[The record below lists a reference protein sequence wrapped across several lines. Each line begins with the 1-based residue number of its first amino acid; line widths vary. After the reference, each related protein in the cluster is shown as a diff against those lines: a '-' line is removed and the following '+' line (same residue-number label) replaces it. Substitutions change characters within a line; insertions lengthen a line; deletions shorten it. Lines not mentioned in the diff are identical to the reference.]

1 METPIKLNPTAIL
14 TALKEDLRAADRQ
27 KQEVDAKIAVWRA
40 EYEGKP
46 YGNETKGKSAII
58 SRDIKKQSE
67 WQHASIID
75 PFVSTTE
82 IVRCMPVTWED
93 KQAAEQNELLLN
105 TQFCRQFPRYNFMSK
120 AIKLLDIEGT
130 LVVQVGWDYRGK
142 EVEVERDVIATNE
155 FGEEVVVREV
165 VTETIVER
173 NQPTARICRSQDVY
187 LDPTCYDDIDNA
199 QFFIHRYE
207 SDLSTLRADGR
218 YKNLDKLA
226 KQYTDPQNSGDYD
239 SPDESY
245 FKFQDEPRRKLLV
258 YEYWGN
264 YDVDGDG
271 VAEPI
276 VCVWVD
282 DVILRL
288 EGNPYP
294 DGKPPFLV
302 VPFNSVPFKMH
313 GESNAELI
321 GVNQKVKTAILRG
334 VLDNMAQSNN
344 AQVGVRKN
352 ALDPVNRQRFR
363 NNQNFEFNGSPQDFW
378 QGSYNS
384 VPGSV
389 FDLIALQNNEIESMT
404 GFKSFAGGISAS
416 GMGSTA
422 TAARG
427 VLDAT
432 AMRRMN
438 IVRNIAENLIKPLM
452 RKWMAYNAVFLEE
465 EEVIRVTNEDFVP
478 IRRDDLHGTIDL
490 DIEVTTAED
499 NATKVEELSFLL
511 QTLGPS
517 EDPEVRRRLMASIL
531 KLMRMPEEAKALL
544 EYQPQEDPLAIEAAE
559 LEVENMRKSNILIEA
574 QIQKELAMAEL
585 ANYDMLLRKERA
597 GAEGARARKLD
608 SEADRTDLDFL
619 MKEAGID
626 EQRRVAHDLRHREL
640 QLELAQIQRDA
651 GDKNIGIMS
660 RATPRPRDY

>member
-27 KQEVDAKIAVWRA
+27 KREVDAKIAIWRN

-75 PFVSTTE
+75 PFVSTSE
-82 IVRCMPVTWED
+82 IVRCLPVTWED

-105 TQFCRQFPRYNFMSK
+105 TQFCRQFPRFNFMSK

-130 LVVQVGWDYRGK
+130 LVVQVGWDYQGK
-142 EVEVERDVIATNE
+142 EVEVERDVIAVNE
-155 FGEEVVVREV
+155 FGEEVVVREM

-173 NQPTARICRSQDVY
+173 NQPTARICRSQDIY
-187 LDPTCYDDIDNA
+187 LDPTCYDDVDNA

-226 KQYTDPQNSGDYD
+226 KQYTDPQNSGDYE

-452 RKWMAYNAVFLEE
+452 RKWMAYNAEFLDE

-478 IRRDDLHGTIDL
+478 IRRDDLLGTIDI
-490 DIEVTTAED
+490 DIEVSTAED

-511 QTLGPS
+511 QTIGPT
-517 EDPEVRRRLMASIL
+517 EDPEIRRRLMASVM

-559 LEVENMRKSNILIEA
+559 LEVENMRKTNILIEA
-574 QIQKELAMAEL
+574 QIQRELAMAEL

-597 GAEGARARKLD
+597 GAEGARARKFD

-619 MKEAGID
+619 MREAGID

>member
-1 METPIKLNPTAIL
+1 METPTKLNPTAIL
-14 TALKEDLRAADRQ
+14 AALKEDLRAAERQ
-27 KQEVDAKIAVWRA
+27 KRDIDAKISQWRS
-40 EYEGKP
+40 EYEGLP
-46 YGNETKGKSAII
+46 YGNEVKGKSAIV
-58 SRDIKKQSE
+58 SRDVKKQSE

-75 PFVSTTE
+75 PFVSTDE
-82 IVRCMPVTWED
+82 IVRCLPVTWED
-93 KQAAEQNELLLN
+93 KQAAEQNEILLN

-130 LVVQVGWDYRGK
+130 LVVQTGWDYTDRQ
-142 EVEVERDVIATNE
+142 EEVEREVVAVDEFGNE
-155 FGEEVVVREV
+155 FITTEV

-187 LDPTCYDDIDNA
+187 LDPTCYDDADNA

-218 YKNLDKLA
+218 YKNLDKVARL
-226 KQYTDPQNSGDYD
+226 YTDISSSTDYM
-239 SPDESY
+239 SPDETS

-271 VAEPI
+271 IAEPI

-282 DVILRL
+282 DIILRL

-302 VPFNSVPFKMH
+302 VPFNSIPFKLH

-334 VLDNMAQSNN
+334 MLDNMAQSNN
-344 AQVGVRKN
+344 AQVGVRKG
-352 ALDPVNRQRFR
+352 ALDQVNRNRFR
-363 NNQNFEFNGSPQDFW
+363 NNQNFEFSGTPQDFW

-384 VPGSV
+384 IPGSV
-389 FDLIALQNNEIESMT
+389 FDMVALMNNEIESLT

-427 VLDAT
+427 ILDAT

-438 IVRNIAENLIKPLM
+438 IVRNISENLIKPLM

-465 EEVIRVTNEDFVP
+465 EEVIRVTNEEFVP
-478 IRRDDLHGTIDL
+478 IRRDDLKGLIDITIQ
-490 DIEVTTAED
+490 VSTAED
-499 NATKVEELSFLL
+499 NASKAEELSFLL
-511 QTLGPS
+511 QTIGPT
-517 EDPEVRRRLMASIL
+517 EDPEIRRQVMASIL
-531 KLMRMPEEAKALL
+531 KLMRMPEEAKMLL
-544 EYQPQEDPLAIEAAE
+544 EYQPEEDPLAAEAAQ
-559 LEVENMRKSNILIEA
+559 LEIENIRKANILLEA
-574 QIQKELAMAEL
+574 QIQREIAMAEL

-597 GAEGARARKLD
+597 GTEAARARKYD
-608 SEADRTDLDFL
+608 SEADSTDLDFL

-626 EQRRVAHDLRHREL
+626 EQRRVAHDERHRRL
-640 QLELAQIQRDA
+640 QLELIQIQKEA
-651 GDKNIGIMS
+651 GDKSIGIMN
-660 RATPRPRDY
+660 RQPARPRY

>member
-27 KQEVDAKIAVWRA
+27 KREVDAKIAVWRD

-75 PFVSTTE
+75 PFVSTSE
-82 IVRCMPVTWED
+82 IVRCLPVTWED

-105 TQFCRQFPRYNFMSK
+105 TQFCRQFPRFNFMSK

-130 LVVQVGWDYRGK
+130 LVVQVGWDYQGK
-142 EVEVERDVIATNE
+142 EVEVERDVIAVNE
-155 FGEEVVVREV
+155 FGEEVVVREM

-173 NQPTARICRSQDVY
+173 NQPTARICRSQDIY
-187 LDPTCYDDIDNA
+187 LDPTCYDDVDNA

-226 KQYTDPQNSGDYD
+226 KQYTDPQNSGDYE

-452 RKWMAYNAVFLEE
+452 RKWMAYNAEFLDE

-478 IRRDDLHGTIDL
+478 IRRDDLLGTIDI
-490 DIEVTTAED
+490 DIEVSTAED

-511 QTLGPS
+511 QTIGPT
-517 EDPEVRRRLMASIL
+517 EDPEIRRRLMASVM

-559 LEVENMRKSNILIEA
+559 LEVENMRKTNILIEA
-574 QIQKELAMAEL
+574 QIQRELAMAEL

-597 GAEGARARKLD
+597 GAEGARARKFD

-619 MKEAGID
+619 MREAGID